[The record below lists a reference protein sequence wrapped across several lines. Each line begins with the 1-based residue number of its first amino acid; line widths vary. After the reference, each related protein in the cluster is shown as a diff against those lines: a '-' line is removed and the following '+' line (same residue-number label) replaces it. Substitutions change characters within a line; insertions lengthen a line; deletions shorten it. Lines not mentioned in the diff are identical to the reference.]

1 MRPPD
6 QPATLSGVMVLTSGA
21 ISTMDCYLPP
31 AHNAKGESRWGEQN
45 PTLFILF
52 IYIYVFGYCLP
63 QNLYVQSYSL
73 SVAPE
78 VLSLKINVSTSIKV
92 SSGKL

>member
-1 MRPPD
+1 MYHPIDIYVILLREATGSA
-6 QPATLSGVMVLTSGA
+6 ATLSGVMVLTSGA

-63 QNLYVQSYSL
+63 QSL
-73 SVAPE
+73 IIS
-78 VLSLKINVSTSIKV
+78 
-92 SSGKL
+92 